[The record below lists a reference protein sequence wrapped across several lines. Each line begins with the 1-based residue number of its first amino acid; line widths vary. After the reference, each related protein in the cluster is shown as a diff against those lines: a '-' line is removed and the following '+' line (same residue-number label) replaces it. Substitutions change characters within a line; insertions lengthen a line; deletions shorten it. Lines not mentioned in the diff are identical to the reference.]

1 MLGKASPGRCRL
13 CGKQEQSL
21 FSQLES
27 SLAFFGL
34 LEALLL
40 QVKLMEL
47 DVPQVHICD
56 PLEFIFPAC
65 QSPLLIDNGSVY
77 LERLVCATVLFL
89 LMFVCAMCNTPVNAL
104 VYLYLRI

>member
-1 MLGKASPGRCRL
+1 MLGKARPGRCRL

-27 SLAFFGL
+27 SLVFFGL

-47 DVPQVHICD
+47 DVPQSSH
-56 PLEFIFPAC
+56 L
-65 QSPLLIDNGSVY
+65 
-77 LERLVCATVLFL
+77 
-89 LMFVCAMCNTPVNAL
+89 
-104 VYLYLRI
+104 